1 MTLAL
6 GVKTDEVPVDAGNGH
21 DSRNCQRLRTDYYIN
36 SIHTLFVHH

>member
-21 DSRNCQRLRTDYYIN
+21 DSRNCQGLRIDYYIN
-36 SIHTLFVHH
+36 